1 MKRFQFN
8 LQAVLTL
15 RQREEQNAMDAYAK
29 ELLDRQQ
36 ALVRL
41 GEVEAELDQARAEWR
56 LSASN
61 GCSAFKLV
69 QAQLSY
75 TKLSDRRDL
84 CARSVAEAERRTN
97 IALAAM
103 LEGRQKRRIVDKYY
117 DKRRAEFDQS
127 LMAMEQKESDE
138 LAGRGRLSSFAN
150 NASVL

>member
-15 RQREEQNAMDAYAK
+15 RQREEQNAMELYAK
-29 ELLDRQQ
+29 ELLARQQ

-41 GEVEAELDQARAEWR
+41 GEVETELDQARTEWR
-56 LSASN
+56 QSAAN

-75 TKLSDRRDL
+75 TKLSERRDF
-84 CARSVAEAERRTN
+84 CARSLAEAERRTN
-97 IALAAM
+97 TALAAM
-103 LEGRQKRRIVDKYY
+103 LEGRQQRRIVDKYY
-117 DKRRAEFDQS
+117 DKRRAEFDRN
-127 LMAMEQKESDE
+127 LITMEQKESDE
-138 LAGRGRLSSFAN
+138 LAGRGRLSSFTN